1 MKTKGSKR
9 GDNMTTREMIENMV
23 ETWKECDE
31 ECDDCLLGQYVNI
44 FGREV
49 ILCRIISQAWNEGI
63 LTYKKVNGIK

>member
-31 ECDDCLLGQYVNI
+31 ECDECLLGQYVNI

-49 ILCRIISQAWNEGI
+49 ILCRIISQAWNEAI
-63 LTYKKVNGIK
+63 MTYKKVNGIK